1 MKLIY
6 LILAALVGGVM
17 VYLVLTV
24 RKNWRHLPKSM
35 KVLDV
40 AVILLDVAVC
50 ALNLARAL
58 L

>member
-1 MKLIY
+1 MKLMHM
-6 LILAALVGGVM
+6 ILAALVGGVT
-17 VYLVLTV
+17 VYLALVV
-24 RKNWRHLPKSM
+24 RKNWRYLSKST

-58 L
+58 R

>member
-1 MKLIY
+1 MKLMY
-6 LILAALVGGVM
+6 MILAALVGGVT

-24 RKNWRHLPKSM
+24 RKNWRYLSRSSKI
-35 KVLDV
+35 LDV

>member
-6 LILAALVGGVM
+6 LILAALVGGVT

-24 RKNWRHLPKSM
+24 RKNWRYLPKNA

-58 L
+58 C